1 MRQLKNEVD
10 IQTVCGHN
18 TFIVKLIAFWQSHR
32 EIYLRKLN
40 IYVIRSIDLIGP
52 NCGAKKTKINRLHCF
67 TLIFFFFYLV
77 SEYISGGELFDTI
90 RKFPYKLIQLYVA
103 EIAVALGNSNGIH

>member
-40 IYVIRSIDLIGP
+40 IYVIRSIDLISP
-52 NCGAKKTKINRLHCF
+52 NWEFKKKTKVNRLLC
-67 TLIFFFFYLV
+67 LVLFFSIQYLNILV
-77 SEYISGGELFDTI
+77 AVNCSTQFAN
-90 RKFPYKLIQLYVA
+90 FPI
-103 EIAVALGNSNGIH
+103 N